1 MSFVISDTS
10 AVFSSPTSVAA
21 YTGSPSSVNATGA
34 PVQVGSGANGQT
46 YTATAATSG
55 QTNQVVLSGADNRL
69 ILGTGAAQVQVL
81 GGGNIVES
89 VKGSPA
95 TSAKVIDLGLG
106 GPAVYVDAP
115 KVNTS
120 TAVGGNA
127 VGSTATIASAAGNQ
141 GGQFDYY
148 AHGGSGNDLMQGS
161 NGSDFIRGGA
171 GNDTINAFAGND
183 VVRGG
188 SGADRM
194 TLGQGSDTA
203 YYTSDQL
210 DGKTD
215 TITDFDSGVDKIAI
229 EVAGITSTSQIS
241 GLGTNTITLAAGSKK
256 VRIVSQSEAFQAGDI
271 NFI

>member
-10 AVFSSPTSVAA
+10 TVF
-21 YTGSPSSVNATGA
+21 GA
-34 PVQVGSGANGQT
+34 GQSGT
-46 YTATAATSG
+46 TFAATPAPAP
-55 QTNQVVLSGADNRL
+55 QTNQIVLTGSNNRL
-69 ILGTGAAQVQVL
+69 DLGKGAAEVQVL

-95 TSAKVIDLGLG
+95 TSAKVIDLGS
-106 GPAVYVDAP
+106 PASASNGAKVDT
-115 KVNTS
+115 TS
-120 TAVGGNA
+120 LVGGNA
-127 VGSTATIASAAGNQ
+127 VGSTATIATAAGNQ
-141 GGQFDYY
+141 GGEFDYY
-148 AHGGSGNDLMQGS
+148 AHGGSGNDLM
-161 NGSDFIRGGA
+161 NGSAGNDFIRGGA

-183 VVRGG
+183 VIRGG